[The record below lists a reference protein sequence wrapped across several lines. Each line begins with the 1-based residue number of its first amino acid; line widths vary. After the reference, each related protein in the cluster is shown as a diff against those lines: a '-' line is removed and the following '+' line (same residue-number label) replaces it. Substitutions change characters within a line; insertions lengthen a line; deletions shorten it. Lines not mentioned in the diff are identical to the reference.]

1 MGPDNLPAPGPREGL
16 SCPGPWVGAWA
27 IMADRVGTE
36 ALCRSGPDFVGIDC
50 QHGFFAFEQAATSIQ
65 VANLCQVPCFVRVT
79 ADQLDWVPRYLDAGA
94 DGIVVAM
101 VSSPEEVRRAVRL
114 SRYQPAGRRSYGGG
128 KRNGVGEVPG
138 AGPEAPEVLP
148 MIETAEAL
156 ASLEE
161 IAEVPGVTGLV
172 VGPVDLGLAM
182 DRPTPLRSDDA
193 TWRQALARV
202 VKVCDAHGLRSGMF
216 ATDAEDARLWF
227 SLGFCDVIV
236 SSDISF
242 LRRAA
247 IQQVARARETVG
259 PEDPLIAATSA
270 DPYAGR

>member
-1 MGPDNLPAPGPREGL
+1 
-16 SCPGPWVGAWA
+16 
-27 IMADRVGTE
+27 
-36 ALCRSGPDFVGIDC
+36 
-50 QHGFFAFEQAATSIQ
+50 
-65 VANLCQVPCFVRVT
+65 
-79 ADQLDWVPRYLDAGA
+79 
-94 DGIVVAM
+94 
-101 VSSPEEVRRAVRL
+101 
-114 SRYQPAGRRSYGGG
+114 
-128 KRNGVGEVPG
+128 
-138 AGPEAPEVLP
+138 

-172 VGPVDLGLAM
+172 AGPVDLGLAM

-193 TWRQALARV
+193 IWRQALARV
-202 VKVCDAHGLRSGMF
+202 VKVCEAQGLRSGMF

-227 SLGFCDVIV
+227 SLGFRDVIV

-259 PEDPLIAATSA
+259 PEDPLLGATSA